1 MMIRIYTEQ
10 NLTPE
15 TWITDAA
22 CSTTNPDI
30 FFSEVGDW
38 RGTQAAISIC
48 NGCDVAAQCLEYAL
62 RTDQR
67 DGVWG
72 GLSQV
77 ARTRL
82 RKKRNTA

>member
-1 MMIRIYTEQ
+1 MTIRIYTEQ

-15 TWITDAA
+15 T
-22 CSTTNPDI
+22 
-30 FFSEVGDW
+30 
-38 RGTQAAISIC
+38 C